1 MLQGNSDSIIFLE
14 ILTLLTLKWLSCWR
28 QRSRCAYLQK
38 LFCELC
44 LLSNNLC
51 INAHLAIY
59 YVDHCQV
66 IAEGVICELAHF
78 FLHVKV
84 ISEGNYAKYL
94 KNLRN
99 TFMYLILW
107 NVNDLSLSKVL
118 AILPNIYSHK
128 TYIEIFGSRVSCLK

>member
-1 MLQGNSDSIIFLE
+1 MCRFACYKE
-14 ILTLLTLKWLSCWR
+14 ILIP
-28 QRSRCAYLQK
+28 
-38 LFCELC
+38 LFFWKFWPFWPLNDLVVEDKGVDVHICELC

-78 FLHVKV
+78 FLHLKV

-99 TFMYLILW
+99 TFMY
-107 NVNDLSLSKVL
+107 
-118 AILPNIYSHK
+118 
-128 TYIEIFGSRVSCLK
+128 